1 MAPGRDERKQEQ
13 QNGQGQGGIAY
24 CHRVVSL
31 CDNCGCTGAKCLLN
45 RLTGFEHYA
54 TRCTHTGTLRRSAA
68 SRSPAATQTARTTC
82 TGPTAC

>member
-31 CDNCGCTGAKCLLN
+31 WDGL
-45 RLTGFEHYA
+45 RLH
-54 TRCTHTGTLRRSAA
+54 RCRVLAESGSQAMSTALAGVLI
-68 SRSPAATQTARTTC
+68 PA
-82 TGPTAC
+82 P